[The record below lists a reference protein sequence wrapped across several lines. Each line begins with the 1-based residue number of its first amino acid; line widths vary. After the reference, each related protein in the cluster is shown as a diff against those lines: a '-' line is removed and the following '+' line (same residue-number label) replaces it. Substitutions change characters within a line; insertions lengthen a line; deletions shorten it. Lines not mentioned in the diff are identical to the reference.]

1 MQDAESDTLESDLN
15 KMKEELNLQEGEQ
28 K

>member
-1 MQDAESDTLESDLN
+1 MQDAESESDLN